1 MNVARTT
8 IETSVSLMNK
18 VKAKAS
24 DNCENIGDF
33 ITRALLNQLEA
44 EGDFEVRDEVEVD
57 IDGSCEKKLGNKK
70 RNI

>member
-18 VKAKAS
+18 VKAKAN

-44 EGDFEVRDEVEVD
+44 EGDFEVRDMFEDEVN
-57 IDGSCEKKLGNKK
+57 GCCEKKLSYRRK
-70 RNI
+70 R